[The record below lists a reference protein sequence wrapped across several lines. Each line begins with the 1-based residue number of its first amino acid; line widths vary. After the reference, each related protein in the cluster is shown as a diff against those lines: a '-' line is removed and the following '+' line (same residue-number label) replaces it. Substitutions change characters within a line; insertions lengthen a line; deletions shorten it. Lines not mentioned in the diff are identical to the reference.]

1 MNMIFAIMSAL
12 ENTTDQP
19 QRRSARSRSRQAGV
33 RDLHEMLQNA
43 ESSRVL
49 NLSRIFEEGRGYE
62 DYADYPLFENR
73 GLNRA
78 IIIKQTVSPND
89 NFHFRK
95 GKPRATKILF
105 PLDRY

>member
-33 RDLHEMLQNA
+33 RDLHEMLLNA

-49 NLSRIFEEGRGYE
+49 NLSRIFEEWRGYE
-62 DYADYPLFENR
+62 EYSDYPLFENKA
-73 GLNRA
+73 LNRA
-78 IIIKQTVSPND
+78 VVIKQAVSPND
-89 NFHFRK
+89 SFHFRK
-95 GKPRATKILF
+95 GKARAT
-105 PLDRY
+105 